1 MTDYLKQAN
10 EQSHQVILPFQGFY
24 ESIHDDAFDR
34 VIEMREEDGAEIDF
48 SYTNE
53 IMLAYCQ
60 HFGRELAGKLESI
73 IGSNIDIQVVRVTSP
88 REYNFETDKIHAIMN
103 RGDII
108 KLYDYVMENHEE
120 AFRSMVE
127 SELTER
133 SGFIPRFSN
142 NLDDWGHC
150 VDWKPIQFQLLIDCL
165 MIEEEGQDWEEDIQ
179 EILVYNGYV
188 DTLIP

>member
-1 MTDYLKQAN
+1 MTDYFKQSN
-10 EQSHQVILPFQGFY
+10 EQTHQVILPFQGFY

-34 VIEMREEDGAEIDF
+34 VIEMREEDEAEIDF

-53 IMLAYCQ
+53 IMLTYCQ
-60 HFGRELAGKLESI
+60 HFGRELEGKLESI

-88 REYNFETDKIHAIMN
+88 REYNFETDKIHATMN

-108 KLYDYVMENHEE
+108 KLYDYVMNNHDQ

-133 SGFIPRFSN
+133 SGFIPHFSN

-150 VDWKPIQFQLLIDCL
+150 VDWKPIQLQVLINCL
-165 MIEEEGQDWEEDIQ
+165 IIEEEGEDWEYGIQ
-179 EILVYNGYV
+179 ETLVSNGHV
-188 DTLIP
+188 ENLIP